1 MRKEAL
7 AVPESTR
14 YLSAASAL
22 SGRRRPIST
31 STYTGIDMSSMP
43 RKSVRKLSAEASR
56 HTP

>member
-1 MRKEAL
+1 MRKAAL
-7 AVPESTR
+7 AAPESTR
-14 YLSAASAL
+14 YLRAASAL
-22 SGRRRPIST
+22 SARRKPNST